1 VFSMEEKIQFIE
13 LQKIDLTDV
22 ELKGRILD
30 IGGGGEAIIG
40 LLKGELVVAIDRR
53 KAELENAPSGDHL
66 NIIMDAKDLQFLD
79 ESFDTVTAF
88 FTLMYVPL
96 ENHLK
101 IIQEI
106 HRVLKKGGEFVIWDF
121 PIPKRAT
128 QDKDFYGLY
137 LEVKIRESEIST
149 GYGTKWDKEQ
159 DLEYFVDL
167 GTSNGFSVVEKYPIN
182 GIFYIRFKKE

>member
-1 VFSMEEKIQFIE
+1 VLSMDEKIQFIE

-40 LLKGELVVAIDRR
+40 LLKGELVVAIDHH

-96 ENHLK
+96 ENRLK

-128 QDKDFYGLY
+128 KDKDFYGLY
-137 LEVKIRESEIST
+137 LEV
-149 GYGTKWDKEQ
+149 
-159 DLEYFVDL
+159 V
-167 GTSNGFSVVEKYPIN
+167 
-182 GIFYIRFKKE
+182 